1 MYLDDESKIVLDL
14 VADLRSWGRHYVK
27 VHVENP
33 SDDLF
38 ELPLVQRPDVV
49 LIRKRQVSLMAL
61 QASC

>member
-14 VADLRSWGRHYVK
+14 VADLRSRGRHYVK
-27 VHVENP
+27 FYVENP